1 MLLGFQV
8 AMDTVDSPATVLTF
22 LGLELDS
29 ISQQIC
35 LPPDKVREI
44 LAELTKWQS
53 CSKTTKQKLLSL
65 IGKLAFAAG
74 AVPLGTN

>member
-8 AMDTVDSPATVLTF
+8 AMDTVDGPATVLTF

-29 ISQQIC
+29 ISQQIR
-35 LPPDKVREI
+35 LSPDKLREI
-44 LAELTKWQS
+44 LTELTKWQS
-53 CSKTTKQKLLSL
+53 RSKTTKQKLLLL

-74 AVPLGTN
+74 AVPLGTS